1 MLFLN
6 AHRILCRPLIQ
17 YKILASFYR
26 KLHASN
32 STENLL
38 SGLVCHK
45 KSMPKKYKEYEISYP
60 PRQWHAA
67 ITGSLQWTDKKHRW
81 AAITP
86 AQVDLVSQT
95 ANEV

>member
-45 KSMPKKYKEYEISYP
+45 KSMPKKYKEYEFHIHQGSDTQP
-60 PRQWHAA
+60 LLVLCNEQIRNIDEQQLRRPRL
-67 ITGSLQWTDKKHRW
+67 I
-81 AAITP
+81 
-86 AQVDLVSQT
+86 
-95 ANEV
+95 